1 MRRGAGWGAL
11 IVPLVLATTARAQG
25 GGEAPRASPKLE
37 IFLKRDTAGAVVAPV
52 VTAGHMMGDGA
63 FEGSL
68 RNGFPIHFTWRLT
81 LWRDAAIYDR
91 NVREATWDAIVVL
104 DPVTNIYQLIRGPAG
119 TVESYPDTRRLDS
132 ALAKPYTIDDMT
144 PPPHGGRF
152 GRFFYTC
159 ELNAESLSP
168 SELEDVERWLKGDL
182 GRALTQTGDVD
193 NAFSRG
199 ARLLLIRLA
208 GLPHRTLQ
216 ARTDKFRP

>member
-1 MRRGAGWGAL
+1 MRRGAGAL
-11 IVPLVLATTARAQG
+11 FFLLLLAARARAQESG
-25 GGEAPRASPKLE
+25 DSARASPQLSIE
-37 IFLKRDTAGAVVAPV
+37 LKRDSAGAVVAPV
-52 VTAGHMMGDGA
+52 LRARHLMSDGA

-68 RNGFPIHFTWRLT
+68 RNGFPIRFTFRLT

-91 NVREATWDAIVVL
+91 NVREVTWDAVVVL
-104 DPVTNIYQLIRGPAG
+104 DPVTNIYQLIRTTNG
-119 TVESYPDTRRLDS
+119 TIESFPDLASLDS
-132 ALAKPYTIDDMT
+132 ALAKPYTIDDMV

-159 ELNAESLSP
+159 DLDAESLSP
-168 SELEDVERWLKGDL
+168 SELADVERWLRGDL

-199 ARLLLIRLA
+199 AKLLMIRLA

-216 ARTDKFRP
+216 CRTDKFRP

>member
-1 MRRGAGWGAL
+1 MQRGAGAL
-11 IVPLVLATTARAQG
+11 FVLLALATGARAQQPG
-25 GGEAPRASPKLE
+25 DAPRGAPSLE
-37 IFLKRDTAGAVVAPV
+37 IALRRDSSDAVVAPV
-52 VTAGHMMGDGA
+52 VTALHLMGDGA

-91 NVREATWDAIVVL
+91 NVSEATWEAIVVL
-104 DPVTNIYQLIRGPAG
+104 DPVTNIYQLIRGPNG
-119 TVESYPDTRRLDS
+119 TIESYPDTRSLDA
-132 ALAKPYTIDDMT
+132 ALARPYTIDDMI
-144 PPPHGGRF
+144 PPPHAGRF
-152 GRFFYTC
+152 GRYFYTC
-159 ELNAESLSP
+159 DLDAESLSP
-168 SELEDVERWLKGDL
+168 SELEDVERWLRGDL

-199 ARLLLIRLA
+199 ARRLLIRMA